1 MQGDQYLKCFGQAI
15 KCCFNCSLLLMILF
29 LNSEMN
35 KFCPIEMGRRSE
47 DEQKCG
53 LNLNNTTKLSLT
65 VIRRASSFSDF
76 GGLFLKSLEVNR
88 KLLLSCSQC
97 NVLCNDQHMLVHGQT
112 RGSCQIFIRL
122 SGRVY
127 RGRGKLS
134 VSEEMRLDP
143 LFSLLTLPPL
153 VKLLC
158 VSYWSIFCNRIVVS
172 VLTSSHSS
180 VTITSHVSP
189 WKEKSCSS
197 HIWVRESYLWYP
209 FLLFPSLYELTE
221 RNNFIFF
228 KRDAIALPLQYDHA
242 STNLYLLWI
251 RPFTC
256 TMSA

>member
-1 MQGDQYLKCFGQAI
+1 M
-15 KCCFNCSLLLMILF
+15 LF
-29 LNSEMN
+29 QLFVASYDTVLNSEMN
-35 KFCPIEMGRRSE
+35 KFCPIEMGRRTNRNVGWIS
-47 DEQKCG
+47 
-53 LNLNNTTKLSLT
+53 TTLQNCLW
-65 VIRRASSFSDF
+65 RASSFSDF

-180 VTITSHVSP
+180 HTIASHVSP

-228 KRDAIALPLQYDHA
+228 KRDAIALPLQYDHV
-242 STNLYLLWI
+242 STNLYLLVNPTLYFYHE
-251 RPFTC
+251 RPNHYVLDMYIQYSLTLWK
-256 TMSA
+256 

>member
-1 MQGDQYLKCFGQAI
+1 M
-15 KCCFNCSLLLMILF
+15 LF
-29 LNSEMN
+29 QLFVASYDTVLNSEMN
-35 KFCPIEMGRRSE
+35 KFCPIEMGRRTNRNVGWIS
-47 DEQKCG
+47 
-53 LNLNNTTKLSLT
+53 TTLQNCLW
-65 VIRRASSFSDF
+65 RASSFSDF

-172 VLTSSHSS
+172 VL
-180 VTITSHVSP
+180 
-189 WKEKSCSS
+189 
-197 HIWVRESYLWYP
+197 HIL
-209 FLLFPSLYELTE
+209 
-221 RNNFIFF
+221 
-228 KRDAIALPLQYDHA
+228 
-242 STNLYLLWI
+242 
-251 RPFTC
+251 
-256 TMSA
+256 